1 MPKEFIRRHLPSP
14 EKISTM
20 RGMGLFAHRLHD
32 PSLWHLN
39 RRSASLAAFWGIWCA
54 FLPMPLHTLPAI
66 VAAIVF
72 RFNLPLCILLVWV
85 NNPLTLIPIVYLSY
99 MVGVFLVPSFQPT
112 HAPTGAELYQ
122 MIHELLG
129 EHHLTHLS
137 VSDYIEPVLLGMLV
151 LGFVLAC
158 VAYIGVNYVWHR
170 RVMQKWHKRQKHRLR
185 KHNGSP

>member
-1 MPKEFIRRHLPSP
+1 MPKEFIRRHLPTP

-20 RGMGLFAHRLHD
+20 RGMGLFDHRLHD

-66 VAAIVF
+66 VAAIVL

-85 NNPLTLIPIVYLSY
+85 NNPLTLIPIVYVSY
-99 MVGVFLVPSFQPT
+99 QVGVVLVPSLQPS
-112 HAPTGAELYQ
+112 HAPTGTELYQ
-122 MIHELLG
+122 MIQELLG
-129 EHHLTHLS
+129 HHHLGHLS
-137 VSDYIEPVLLGMLV
+137 VSEYIEPVLLGMLV

-158 VAYIGVNYVWHR
+158 LAYITVNYYWHQ
-170 RVMQKWHKRQKHRLR
+170 RVMQKWRKRQQNRLR
-185 KHNGSP
+185 KAHQSP